1 MMKWQV
7 GKRATKNGGAV
18 SSSAVDP
25 SAESQNAPQQSG
37 ARAFPLKA
45 LFSAA
50 RHGVSTAISARTK
63 IPRHKIAGIAKAGKS
78 CAEDGIHGKNSCS
91 ASAPKGAS
99 DLEIVFIIPRF
110 ALFVNQKFC
119 DCLLVCRKKQNSCKI
134 SGRLSG
140 FAADFH
146 SAG

>member
-1 MMKWQV
+1 M
-7 GKRATKNGGAV
+7 
-18 SSSAVDP
+18 
-25 SAESQNAPQQSG
+25 E
-37 ARAFPLKA
+37 
-45 LFSAA
+45 
-50 RHGVSTAISARTK
+50 
-63 IPRHKIAGIAKAGKS
+63 
-78 CAEDGIHGKNSCS
+78 KNSCS

-140 FAADFH
+140 FATDFH